1 MALSIEPSAFAD
13 HHVPPNVLST
23 VVKAAPRSPQPGLPR
38 RQLPAMYGLLTFFAM
53 SVICGLS
60 TIATLIAPPPFV
72 AGDPP
77 DDELLEPPPQPITT
91 TATTAHNSA
100 TDTRRRVPR
109 MGISPPALD
118 AESQLLPHT
127 NATYNV

>member
-1 MALSIEPSAFAD
+1 TLMPVWAVNSEGVS
-13 HHVPPNVLST
+13 
-23 VVKAAPRSPQPGLPR
+23 
-38 RQLPAMYGLLTFFAM
+38 FAM
-53 SVICGLS
+53 SFICGLS

-77 DDELLEPPPQPITT
+77 DDELLEPPPQPTTT
-91 TATTAHNSA
+91 TATTAHNAA
-100 TDTRRRVPR
+100 TDPRRRVPR

-127 NATYNV
+127 NATYNVGLCWLSSDNSPIRRYDHACSLRIPVFRCMA